1 MGVRTDEA
9 ALLLTGS
16 RGIDPGSFGSLGY
29 IGAPEPLGVVPRAI
43 NGGAGSPSS
52 RAFRIE
58 QSEP

>member
-9 ALLLTGS
+9 ALLLAGS
-16 RGIDPGSFGSLGY
+16 RGIDPGSFGY

-52 RAFRIE
+52 GAFRVE